1 MQNITLI
8 CIGKLKESYLRD
20 AVSEYTKRLSGLCKL
35 NLIELP
41 VEKLSDNPSPKEIE
55 NALESEGKRIL
66 EKIPKGAYVYTMCIE
81 GKQKTSEE
89 LSAEM
94 DGLAVRGYS
103 NIVFIIGGS
112 FGISDRVKAVS
123 SFRLSMSKMTFPH
136 QVARV
141 MLLEQ
146 IYRAIQISIGTKYH
160 K

>member
-20 AVSEYTKRLSGLCKL
+20 AVSEYTKRLSGLCKM

-41 VEKLSDNPSPKEIE
+41 AEKLSDNPSQKEIV
-55 NALESEGKRIL
+55 NALESEGKKII

-94 DGLAVRGYS
+94 ENLAVKGYS

-112 FGISDRVKAVS
+112 FGISDKVKSAS
-123 SFRLSMSKMTFPH
+123 DFRLSMSKMTFPH

-141 MLLEQ
+141 MILEQ

>member
-1 MQNITLI
+1 MY
-8 CIGKLKESYLRD
+8 SYGFSYSKVD
-20 AVSEYTKRLSGLCKL
+20 SVYIKK
-35 NLIELP
+35 I
-41 VEKLSDNPSPKEIE
+41 I
-55 NALESEGKRIL
+55 

-94 DGLAVRGYS
+94 ENLAVKGYS

-112 FGISDRVKAVS
+112 FGISDKVKSAS
-123 SFRLSMSKMTFPH
+123 DFRLSMSKMTFPH

>member
-20 AVSEYTKRLSGLCKL
+20 AVSEYTKRLSGLCKM

-41 VEKLSDNPSPKEIE
+41 AEKLSDNPSQKEIV
-55 NALESEGKRIL
+55 NALESEGKKII

-94 DGLAVRGYS
+94 ENLAVKGYS

-112 FGISDRVKAVS
+112 FGISDKVKSAS
-123 SFRLSMSKMTFPH
+123 DFRLSMSKMTFPH

-146 IYRAIQISIGTKYH
+146 IYRAFQINNNGKYH

>member
-8 CIGKLKESYLRD
+8 CIGRLKEGYLRD
-20 AVSEYTKRLSGLCKL
+20 AVSEYTKRLSGLCRL
-35 NLIELP
+35 TVTELP
-41 VEKLSDNPSPKEIE
+41 AEKLSDNPSRKEIE
-55 NALESEGKRIL
+55 NALEAEGKRIL

-89 LSAEM
+89 LSSEM
-94 DGLAVRGYS
+94 DELAVRGYS
-103 NIVFIIGGS
+103 SIAFIIGGS

-123 SFRLSMSKMTFPH
+123 DFRLSMSRMTFPH
-136 QVARV
+136 QLARV

-146 IYRAIQISIGTKYH
+146 IYRATQISIGTKYH

>member
-20 AVSEYTKRLSGLCKL
+20 AVGEYTKRLSGLCRL
-35 NLIELP
+35 NMVEIP
-41 VEKLSDNPSPKEIE
+41 AEKLSDNPSPKEIE
-55 NALESEGKRIL
+55 NALESEGKKIA

-89 LSAEM
+89 LSFEM
-94 DGLAVRGYS
+94 DNLAVRGYS
-103 NIVFIIGGS
+103 NIAFIIGGS
-112 FGISDRVKAVS
+112 FGISEKVKAAS

-136 QVARV
+136 QMARV

-146 IYRAIQISIGTKYH
+146 IYRAIQISVGTKYH

>member
-8 CIGKLKESYLRD
+8 CIGRLKEGYLRE
-20 AVSEYTKRLSGLCKL
+20 AVAEYTKRLSGLCKL
-35 NLIELP
+35 NLVELP
-41 VEKLSDNPSPKEIE
+41 AEKLSDNPSCKEIE
-55 NALESEGKRIL
+55 NALESEGKKIL

-81 GKQKTSEE
+81 GKQKSSEE
-89 LSAEM
+89 LSSEM
-94 DGLAVRGYS
+94 ENLAVRGYS

-123 SFRLSMSKMTFPH
+123 DFRLSMSRMTFPH

-146 IYRAIQISIGTKYH
+146 IYRAIQISIGTRYH

>member
-20 AVSEYTKRLSGLCKL
+20 AVSEYIKRLSGLCKL
-35 NLIELP
+35 NVIELP
-41 VEKLSDNPSPKEIE
+41 AEKLSDNPSRKEIE
-55 NALESEGKRIL
+55 NALESEGKKIL

-89 LSAEM
+89 LSSEM
-94 DGLAVRGYS
+94 DDLAVRGYS
-103 NIVFIIGGS
+103 NIAFIIGGS
-112 FGISDRVKAVS
+112 FGISDKVKAVS
-123 SFRLSMSKMTFPH
+123 DFRLSMSKMTFPH

-146 IYRAIQISIGTKYH
+146 IYRATQISIGTKYH

>member
-20 AVSEYTKRLSGLCKL
+20 AVSEYAKRLSGLCKL

-41 VEKLSDNPSPKEIE
+41 AEKLSDNPSQREIE

-66 EKIPKGAYVYTMCIE
+66 EKIPRGAFVYTMCIE

-89 LSAEM
+89 LSTEM
-94 DGLAVRGYS
+94 EGLGVRGYS
-103 NIVFIIGGS
+103 SIAFIIGGS
-112 FGISDRVKAVS
+112 FGISEKVKAAS
-123 SFRLSMSKMTFPH
+123 NYRLSMSKMTFPH

>member
-8 CIGKLKESYLRD
+8 CIGRLKESYLRD
-20 AVSEYTKRLSGLCKL
+20 AVSEYIKRLSGLCRL

-41 VEKLSDNPSPKEIE
+41 AEKLSDNPSKKEIE
-55 NALESEGKRIL
+55 NALESEGKKIL

-81 GKQKTSEE
+81 GKQKSSEE
-89 LSAEM
+89 LSSEM
-94 DGLAVRGYS
+94 DNLAVRGYS
-103 NIVFIIGGS
+103 NITFIIGGS
-112 FGISDRVKAVS
+112 FGISERVKSVS
-123 SFRLSMSKMTFPH
+123 DYRLSMSKMTFPH

-146 IYRAIQISIGTKYH
+146 IYRSIQISIGTKYH

>member
-20 AVSEYTKRLSGLCKL
+20 AVSEYIKRLSGLCKL
-35 NLIELP
+35 NVVELTA
-41 VEKLSDNPSPKEIE
+41 EKLSDNPSQKEIE
-55 NALESEGKRIL
+55 NALESEGKKIL
-66 EKIPKGAYVYTMCIE
+66 EKIPKGAYTYTMCIE

-89 LSAEM
+89 LSTEM
-94 DGLAVRGYS
+94 ENLAVRGYS

-112 FGISDRVKAVS
+112 FGISEKVKAVS
-123 SFRLSMSKMTFPH
+123 DFRLSMSKMTFPH

>member
-1 MQNITLI
+1 MQNITVI

-35 NLIELP
+35 NIIELP
-41 VEKLSDNPSPKEIE
+41 AEKLSDNPSQKEIE
-55 NALESEGKRIL
+55 NVLESEGKKIL

-89 LSAEM
+89 LSSEM
-94 DGLAVRGYS
+94 DNLGVRGYS
-103 NIVFIIGGS
+103 NVVFIIGGS
-112 FGISDRVKAVS
+112 FGISDKVKSVS
-123 SFRLSMSKMTFPH
+123 DYRLSMSKMTFPH

>member
-1 MQNITLI
+1 MQNITFI

-20 AVSEYTKRLSGLCKL
+20 AVNEYTKRLSGLCKL

-41 VEKLSDNPSPKEIE
+41 AEKLSDSPSHKEIE
-55 NALESEGKRIL
+55 NALESEGKKIL

-89 LSAEM
+89 LSTEM
-94 DGLAVRGYS
+94 DNLGVKGYS
-103 NIVFIIGGS
+103 NIAFIIGGS

-123 SFRLSMSKMTFPH
+123 DYRLSMSKMTFPH
-136 QVARV
+136 QMARV

-146 IYRAIQISIGTKYH
+146 IYRAMQISIGTKYH

>member
-8 CIGKLKESYLRD
+8 CIGRLKESYLRD

-35 NLIELP
+35 SLFELTA
-41 VEKLSDNPSPKEIE
+41 EKLSDSPSQREIE

-81 GKQKTSEE
+81 GKQKSSEE

-94 DGLAVRGYS
+94 DNLAVRGYS
-103 NIVFIIGGS
+103 NIAFIIGGS
-112 FGISDRVKAVS
+112 FGISEKVKAVS
-123 SFRLSMSKMTFPH
+123 DFRLSMSRMTFPH

-146 IYRAIQISIGTKYH
+146 IYRATQISIGTRYH

>member
-20 AVSEYTKRLSGLCKL
+20 AVSEYTKRLSGLCKM

-41 VEKLSDNPSPKEIE
+41 AEKLSDNPSQKEIV
-55 NALESEGKRIL
+55 NALESEGKKIL

-94 DGLAVRGYS
+94 ENLAVKGYS

-112 FGISDRVKAVS
+112 FGISDKVKSAS
-123 SFRLSMSKMTFPH
+123 DFRLSMSKMTFPH